1 MKKLVAFAIA
11 LSVSFCFADY
21 VLISADNAYAK
32 ATPPNVKNSAVFMD
46 ITNNMPKAVRLISVS
61 TDASQSAELHTHKHE
76 DGMMKMVQIDS
87 IEVPAEGSVSLK
99 PGGLHIMLMD
109 VKKPIK
115 AGDKVNLTLKFSDGR
130 IVDVIDI
137 PVKNLETSGHAH

>member
-1 MKKLVAFAIA
+1 
-11 LSVSFCFADY
+11 
-21 VLISADNAYAK
+21 
-32 ATPPNVKNSAVFMD
+32 
-46 ITNNMPKAVRLISVS
+46 
-61 TDASQSAELHTHKHE
+61 
-76 DGMMKMVQIDS
+76 MMKMVQIDS

-109 VKKPIK
+109 VKKPMK

-130 IVDVIDI
+130 IVEVIDI